1 METHSHEPSQVSAR
15 VRSVL
20 FWLLIANLVVVV
32 AKAIVGWL
40 AGSLSVLSDAAH
52 SLTDA
57 ANNVVG
63 IWLIRFAA
71 KPPDPRHPY
80 GHGKVEQLGAFGIT
94 AMMLLTAYEIG
105 RESVIRLW
113 HGETSKVDVSALTL
127 AVMVGTFLINIAVV
141 LYERHKGKQLNSV
154 FLIADAQHTLS
165 DVFVTLGVLAG
176 LVVVK
181 LGYAW
186 MDAAVAVAVV
196 GAIVWGAFGV
206 VRHAVVEL
214 MDTASV
220 EVDRLIA
227 AVREFPDV
235 EEVKEM
241 RTRGQGAY
249 GFVEMTITVCH
260 NDLGRAH
267 ATSERIEDRIRAA
280 FNLQNITIHLEPCAD
295 LAKSSLNVE

>member
-1 METHSHEPSQVSAR
+1 METTSREQVSAR
-15 VRSVL
+15 VRQVL
-20 FWLLIANLVVVV
+20 LWLLIANLAVVV
-32 AKAIVGWL
+32 AKAVVGWL
-40 AGSLSVLSDAAH
+40 SGSLSVLSDAAH

-57 ANNVVG
+57 CNNIVG

-105 RESVIRLW
+105 RESVVRLW
-113 HGETSKVDVSALTL
+113 HGETSKVEISSLTIG
-127 AVMVGTFLINIAVV
+127 VMVATFLVNIAVV
-141 LYERHKGKQLNSV
+141 LYERQQGKRLNSV

-176 LVVVK
+176 IILVK
-181 LGYAW
+181 LGFAW

-206 VRHAVVEL
+206 VRQAVVEL

-220 EVDRLIA
+220 DLERLTA
-227 AVREFPDV
+227 AARDFPDV
-235 EEVKEM
+235 NEVKDV
-241 RTRGQGAY
+241 RTRGQGVY
-249 GFVEMTITVCH
+249 GFVEMTIIVCH

-267 ATSERIEDRIRAA
+267 AASERIEDRIRTT
-280 FNLQNITIHLEPCAD
+280 FNLQNITIHIEPCAD
-295 LAKSSLNVE
+295 LKR

>member
-1 METHSHEPSQVSAR
+1 MENVSPDQVSVQVRR
-15 VRSVL
+15 VL
-20 FWLLIANLVVVV
+20 LWLLIANLVVVV

-113 HGETSKVDVSALTL
+113 HGETAKVEVSTLTL
-127 AVMVGTFLINIAVV
+127 AVMVGTFLVNIAVV

-165 DVFVTLGVLAG
+165 DVFVTLGVLGG

-186 MDAAVAVAVV
+186 MDAAVAVLVV
-196 GAIVWGAFGV
+196 GAIVWGAFEV
-206 VRHAVVEL
+206 VKHAVIEL
-214 MDTASV
+214 MDTASIDV
-220 EVDRLIA
+220 ERLA
-227 AVREFPDV
+227 ATAREFSDVREVNDV
-235 EEVKEM
+235 

-260 NDLGRAH
+260 NDLARAH
-267 ATSERIEDRIRAA
+267 AVSERIEDRIRAA
-280 FNLQNITIHLEPCAD
+280 FKLQNITIHIEPCAD
-295 LAKSSLNVE
+295 VDR

>member
-1 METHSHEPSQVSAR
+1 MENVSPDQVSIQVRR
-15 VRSVL
+15 VL
-20 FWLLIANLVVVV
+20 LWLLIANLVVVV

-113 HGETSKVDVSALTL
+113 HGETAKVEVSTLTL
-127 AVMVGTFLINIAVV
+127 AVMVGTFLVNLAVV

-165 DVFVTLGVLAG
+165 DVFVTLGVQ
-176 LVVVK
+176 
-181 LGYAW
+181 
-186 MDAAVAVAVV
+186 
-196 GAIVWGAFGV
+196 I
-206 VRHAVVEL
+206 
-214 MDTASV
+214 
-220 EVDRLIA
+220 
-227 AVREFPDV
+227 
-235 EEVKEM
+235 
-241 RTRGQGAY
+241 
-249 GFVEMTITVCH
+249 
-260 NDLGRAH
+260 GRAH
-267 ATSERIEDRIRAA
+267 
-280 FNLQNITIHLEPCAD
+280 
-295 LAKSSLNVE
+295 V